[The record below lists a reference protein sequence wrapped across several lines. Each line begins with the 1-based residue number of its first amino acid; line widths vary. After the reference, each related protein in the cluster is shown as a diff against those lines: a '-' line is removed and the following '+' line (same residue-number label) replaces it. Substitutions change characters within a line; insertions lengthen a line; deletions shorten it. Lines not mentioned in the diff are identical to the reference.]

1 MIARRF
7 NDQVESANGNLT
19 LGFKK
24 LELSDR
30 LPSIF
35 KCRVQ
40 LFEGW
45 FDGWS
50 DEERQQ
56 LLSRIKNLDGD
67 FAEQLDRTIETGKL
81 PTNSLNEPAYEI
93 SDEMYEELRKNHQL
107 TNGNSLNSISSID
120 LLNTSNGSGTQE
132 NGLSNENGDSLTNG
146 LTNGNGPLT
155 NGHSTGYQNGHS
167 TFQNGANG
175 PSDSLGDD
183 LNEDPNEEQNGDSM
197 QNSSLEPDSV
207 PNGDESI
214 ESESNNENL

>member
-1 MIARRF
+1 MIAKRF
-7 NDQVESANGNLT
+7 NDQVESGNGNMT

-24 LELSDR
+24 LELNDR

-50 DEERQQ
+50 DEEREQ
-56 LLSRIKNLDGD
+56 LLSRIKNLDGE
-67 FAEQLDRTIETGKL
+67 FTEKLERSIETGKL
-81 PTNSLNEPAYEI
+81 PTNSLHEPLYDI
-93 SDEMYEELRKNHQL
+93 SDEIYEALRKNHQL

-120 LLNTSNGSGTQE
+120 LLNTSNTSNTSNGSSTNE
-132 NGLSNENGDSLTNG
+132 NGLMSESMNNG
-146 LTNGNGPLT
+146 LT
-155 NGHSTGYQNGHS
+155 NGHSTAYQNGHS
-167 TFQNGANG
+167 TANG
-175 PSDSLGDD
+175 GPSSNGLEEED
-183 LNEDPNEEQNGDSM
+183 NEDEEPNNEDSM
-197 QNSSLEPDSV
+197 PNQNSSLEPDSV

>member
-1 MIARRF
+1 MIAKRF
-7 NDQVESANGNLT
+7 NDQVETGNGNLT

-40 LFEGW
+40 LFEAW

-50 DEERQQ
+50 DEEREQ
-56 LLSRIKNLDGD
+56 LLNRIKNLDGD
-67 FAEQLDRTIETGKL
+67 FNEKLERTIETGKL
-81 PTNSLNEPAYEI
+81 PTNSLHEPLYEI
-93 SDEMYEELRKNHQL
+93 TDEMYEELRKNHQL

-120 LLNTSNGSGTQE
+120 LLNTSNGSGTME
-132 NGLSNENGDSLTNG
+132 NGLAGENGDSLSNG

-155 NGHSTGYQNGHS
+155 NGHSATAYQNGHS
-167 TFQNGANG
+167 T
-175 PSDSLGDD
+175 
-183 LNEDPNEEQNGDSM
+183 QNGDSNGDPTGGPNDSLEEEPNNEDSM
-197 QNSSLEPDSV
+197 PNSSLEADGLR
-207 PNGDESI
+207 NGDESI

>member
-1 MIARRF
+1 MIAKRF
-7 NDQVESANGNLT
+7 NDQVESGNGNLT

-24 LELSDR
+24 LELAVR

-50 DEERQQ
+50 EEERDQ
-56 LLSRIKNLDGD
+56 LLGRIKNLDGD
-67 FAEQLDRTIETGKL
+67 FSEKLERAIETGKL
-81 PTNSLNEPAYEI
+81 PTNSLQEPLYEI

-120 LLNTSNGSGTQE
+120 LLNTSNGSNENGQLNGE
-132 NGLSNENGDSLTNG
+132 NGLLSESLNGS
-146 LTNGNGPLT
+146 LT
-155 NGHSTGYQNGHS
+155 NGHSYQNGHS
-167 TFQNGANG
+167 TTNGVSNG
-175 PSDSLGDD
+175 HNGSNGLEE
-183 LNEDPNEEQNGDSM
+183 EDEEPNDSM
-197 QNSSLEPDSV
+197 PNQNSSLEPESV